1 MGDFAIDADRP
12 LMVGMGARQNLHQR
26 AFACAVYSDE
36 PLNLAGSK
44 IEIDIIQGQDA
55 AERLGNALHLQDNF

>member
-1 MGDFAIDADRP
+1 
-12 LMVGMGARQNLHQR
+12 MVGMGTRQNLHQR
-26 AFACAVYSDE
+26 ALARAVYADE

-44 IEIDIIQGQDA
+44 IEVDMIEGQDA